1 MARYG
6 DLDYARLT
14 KAGFALGVCL
24 FALGAVGSALG
35 PAMVGPLPNW
45 ERTLLVEG
53 EVAGI
58 LIAFVSVFGFGI
70 VLPLTE

>member
-1 MARYG
+1 MGRYG
-6 DLDYARLT
+6 DLNYARLT
-14 KAGFALGVCL
+14 KTGFALGVGL
-24 FALGAVGSALG
+24 FALGVAGSAIG
-35 PAMVGPLPNW
+35 PAIAGPLPGW

-58 LIAFVSVFGFGI
+58 LVAFVSVFGFGI

>member
-35 PAMVGPLPNW
+35 PAMVGPLPN
-45 ERTLLVEG
+45 
-53 EVAGI
+53 
-58 LIAFVSVFGFGI
+58 
-70 VLPLTE
+70 

>member
-1 MARYG
+1 MGRYG
-6 DLDYARLT
+6 DPDHARLM

-24 FALGAVGSALG
+24 FALGVVGSAIG
-35 PAMVGPLPNW
+35 PAVVGPLPGW

-58 LIAFVSVFGFGI
+58 LVAFVSVFGFGI